1 MFTERVHPPTAQGR
15 VLGSQSQGLLSA
27 AWEGSLHLPH
37 GRVGPLWSSQ
47 GNLRDHPTGKGHGE
61 QRLSSENPPWAGSEP
76 ESGQEG
82 LLGRPGG
89 LVGIRLIVLSQQIR
103 GGSLGKWCMMEHR
116 PADLLAACPYILLT
130 TPMTL
135 TLTLESG
142 GDVIGR
148 AQHDLGR
155 TQSTRDKEG
164 RGQGHVLPDSQ
175 CHPGKVGGC
184 PWPCNGSGQAGGHGP
199 SVLLVPSLPPRV
211 DELPEEQLATKG
223 APGVLRVAATAGEA
237 VSVHH
242 TSVGQGIYLEAQ
254 GRW

>member
-1 MFTERVHPPTAQGR
+1 MFTERVHPPTTQGR

-47 GNLRDHPTGKGHGE
+47 GDLRAHPTGKGHGE

-76 ESGQEG
+76 EWGQEG
-82 LLGRPGG
+82 LLGRLGG

-103 GGSLGKWCMMEHR
+103 GGSLGKRCMMERR
-116 PADLLAACPYILLT
+116 PADLLAARPYILLLT

-142 GDVIGR
+142 DVTGR
-148 AQHDLGR
+148 AQQDLWR
-155 TQSTRDKEG
+155 PQSTGDKED

-175 CHPGKVGGC
+175 CHPGKVEG
-184 PWPCNGSGQAGGHGP
+184 
-199 SVLLVPSLPPRV
+199 
-211 DELPEEQLATKG
+211 
-223 APGVLRVAATAGEA
+223 
-237 VSVHH
+237 
-242 TSVGQGIYLEAQ
+242 
-254 GRW
+254 